1 MAFQHYSRI
10 QFAYDQGY
18 GPRVLV
24 VTIAGNNPVNGVD
37 EAMHEELAR
46 VFTDCQRDPDSDLIV
61 LTGKGRVFCA
71 GGDLDWFD
79 EQISNPASFR
89 AIAPDAKRIVLSLL
103 ELEKPIICRLNGA
116 AAGLGATIALMC
128 DVIIAEDTAKIGD
141 PHVKVGLVAGDGG
154 AVIWPALI
162 GMARAKEM
170 LLTGDLISGAE
181 AARIGLINYAVPAAE
196 LDGKVAE
203 LAQKILG
210 NPRWAVRWT
219 KVVMN
224 QQLRQAANLTMD
236 AAVAYET
243 LSNMMADRAEAV
255 AAFKE
260 KWRCASNCAALWT
273 PKPRAKSVSCGT
285 VPTPGRAICLL
296 NWQTWAF
303 AA

>member
-1 MAFQHYSRI
+1 MEFKNYSRI
-10 QFAYDQGY
+10 EFAYNQGY

-24 VTIAGNNPVNGVD
+24 VKIAGTNRVNGVD
-37 EAMHEELAR
+37 EAMHEDLAR

-61 LTGKGRVFCA
+61 LTGKGDVFCA
-71 GGDLDWFD
+71 GGDFDWFE
-79 EQISNPASFR
+79 EQIKNPSSFR

-103 ELEKPIICRLNGA
+103 ELEKPMICRLNGA

-128 DVIIAEDTAKIGD
+128 DVIIAEDNAKIGD

-181 AARIGLINYAVPAAE
+181 AARIGLINHAVPRAE
-196 LDGKVAE
+196 LDAKVAE
-203 LAQKILG
+203 LATKILS

-224 QQLRQAANLTMD
+224 QQLRQTANLTMD
-236 AAVAYET
+236 AAIAYET
-243 LSNMMADRAEAV
+243 LSNMAQDRAEAV

-260 KWRCASNCAALWT
+260 KRPMKLS
-273 PKPRAKSVSCGT
+273 GE
-285 VPTPGRAICLL
+285 
-296 NWQTWAF
+296 
-303 AA
+303 